1 MSHVVDNQFPQLLE
15 DLVRMFR
22 TVDQRVAEG
31 VRSLE
36 RSDRQLAEALG
47 ASSDAVRQGLLAIE
61 QSALT
66 WAARHPERD
75 SDGRIAV
82 AVIQMV
88 GDLQRIDRLATE
100 LASGSIAG
108 PESRAELADRVHRM
122 ADLTLLQ
129 LGRTLDA
136 LENWSEGPARQAL
149 AEDVELDAWYDILLS
164 DVLDEVAE
172 RGEAVP
178 ELANLLQ
185 AARTLERIGD
195 HAVGIASSLTRA
207 VAPPRA

>member
-31 VRSLE
+31 VRALE

-66 WAARHPERD
+66 WAARHPD
-75 SDGRIAV
+75 SDGRITV

-108 PESRAELADRVHRM
+108 PESRVELADRVRRM

-129 LGRTLDA
+129 LGRTQEA
-136 LENWSEGPARQAL
+136 LGNWSEGPARQAL
-149 AEDVELDAWYDILLS
+149 AEDVELDAWYDILMS

-207 VAPPRA
+207 VASPRP